1 MSYQFELNQSNRSL
15 RFPVILMAGIVSAV
29 IAAYS
34 FAACSDRNPDQARA
48 SEPVGSTS
56 STTPPTPPTPVS
68 TEKPALVIS
77 GPVTF
82 EMADSAYRER
92 RYDDAKVLFKT
103 YTDSRPSN
111 AWGFYMLGL
120 SAWKSGNREQAESAF
135 VQALTIDSTHVKSHL
150 NLSRVLLES
159 GQPDSALGQIEA
171 AIALDST
178 SSEPL
183 RLQGR
188 VFEAQGKT
196 DDAIVAYQRAIV
208 KNDSDTW
215 AMNNL
220 GALYI
225 RLERYEDAIGP
236 LARANEIQDKVATF
250 HNNLGMAL
258 ELTGRFEQSVE
269 QYRAALAIEG
279 TYGKAVS
286 NLQRVEVVKQDPSI
300 TPVDLT
306 ERSKQFQEKV
316 TRWSQPTQ

>member
-1 MSYQFELNQSNRSL
+1 MSYQFELNQSNRAL
-15 RFPVILMAGIVSAV
+15 RFPVILMAAIVCTA
-29 IAAYS
+29 IAAYA
-34 FAACSDRNPDQARA
+34 FAACGDRNPDQARA
-48 SEPVGSTS
+48 SES
-56 STTPPTPPTPVS
+56 STTVPVS
-68 TEKPALVIS
+68 NVSTGSNEKPALVIS

-82 EMADSAYRER
+82 EMADSAYRGH
-92 RYDDAKVLFKT
+92 RYDDATVLFKT
-103 YTDSRPSN
+103 YTDGRPTN
-111 AWGFYMLGL
+111 PWGFYMLGL
-120 SAWKSGNREQAESAF
+120 SAWKSGDRVRAESAF
-135 VQALTIDSTHVKSHL
+135 VQALTLDSRHVKSHL

-159 GQPDSALGQIEA
+159 GQPDSALVHIEA

-183 RLQGR
+183 RLRGR
-188 VFEAQGKT
+188 AFEAQGKT

-225 RLERYEDAIGP
+225 RLERFEDAIGP
-236 LARANEIQDKVATF
+236 LARANEIEDKVATF

-258 ELTGRFEQSVE
+258 ELTGRFERAVE

-306 ERSKQFQEKV
+306 ARSKQFQEGITK
-316 TRWSQPTQ
+316 W

>member
-15 RFPVILMAGIVSAV
+15 RFPVILMAGIVCTV
-29 IAAYS
+29 IAAYA
-34 FAACSDRNPDQARA
+34 FAACGDRNPDQARA
-48 SEPVGSTS
+48 SEPVGSTT
-56 STTPPTPPTPVS
+56 STTVPVS

-82 EMADSAYRER
+82 EMADSAYRGR
-92 RYDDAKVLFKT
+92 RYDDATVLFKT
-103 YTDSRPSN
+103 YTESRPNN

-120 SAWKSGNREQAESAF
+120 SAWKSGDREQAESAF
-135 VQALTIDSTHVKSHL
+135 VQALTLDSTHVKSHL

-159 GQPDSALGQIEA
+159 GQPDSALVHIEA

-188 VFEAQGKT
+188 AFEAQGKT

-225 RLERYEDAIGP
+225 RLERFEDAIGP
-236 LARANEIQDKVATF
+236 LARANEIEDKLATF
-250 HNNLGMAL
+250 HNNLGMA
-258 ELTGRFEQSVE
+258 
-269 QYRAALAIEG
+269 
-279 TYGKAVS
+279 VS
-286 NLQRVEVVKQDPSI
+286 NLQRVELVKQDPSI
-300 TPVDLT
+300 TPVDLK
-306 ERSKQFQEKV
+306 ERSKQFQEQITK
-316 TRWSQPTQ
+316 W

>member
-15 RFPVILMAGIVSAV
+15 RFPVILMAGIVSAA
-29 IAAYS
+29 IAVYA
-34 FAACSDRNPDQARA
+34 FAACGERHPDQARA
-48 SEPVGSTS
+48 SEPAGSTT
-56 STTPPTPPTPVS
+56 STTVPVNNVS
-68 TEKPALVIS
+68 TGSTTKPALVIS

-82 EMADSAYRER
+82 EIADSAYRER
-92 RYDDAKVLFKT
+92 RYDDATVLFKT
-103 YTDSRPSN
+103 YTESRPGN
-111 AWGFYMLGL
+111 AWGYYMLGL
-120 SAWKSGNREQAESAF
+120 SAWKSGDRVQAESAF
-135 VQALTIDSTHVKSHL
+135 VQALTLDSTHVKSHL

-159 GQPDSALGQIEA
+159 GRPESALVHIEA
-171 AIALDST
+171 AIALDSS

-188 VFEAQGKT
+188 AFEAQGKT
-196 DDAIVAYQRAIV
+196 DDAIVAYRRAIV

-225 RLERYEDAIGP
+225 RLQRFEDAIGP
-236 LARANEIQDKVATF
+236 LARANEIEDKVATF
-250 HNNLGMAL
+250 HNNLAMAL
-258 ELTGRFEQSVE
+258 ELTGRYQQSVE

-300 TPVDLT
+300 ISVDLT
-306 ERSKQFQEKV
+306 ERSKQFQDQITK
-316 TRWSQPTQ
+316 W